1 MHKKGIS
8 LLTLTFQ
15 MERQKS
21 RRQQISI
28 TDLLIG
34 HNVVSVK
41 NKLIWLQP
49 IANKVKDKNIDDN
62 TIALLV
68 SQ

>member
-49 IANKVKDKNIDDN
+49 IASKVKDKNIDDN